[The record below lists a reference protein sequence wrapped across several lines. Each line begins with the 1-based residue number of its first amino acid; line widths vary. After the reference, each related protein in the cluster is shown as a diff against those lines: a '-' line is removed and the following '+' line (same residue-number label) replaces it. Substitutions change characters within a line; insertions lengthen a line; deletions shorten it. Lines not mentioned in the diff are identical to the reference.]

1 MIILNENAKL
11 YKLAALK
18 QYKVL
23 NGFAFKIIKVLLML
37 TQMFSTIS
45 KNMLTLIVLLDKA

>member
-1 MIILNENAKL
+1 MIILNENPKL

-37 TQMFSTIS
+37 AQMFSTIS